1 MSFFP
6 FNLLRPS
13 FFSPPWAHVSEAV
26 LETKGGNGLLTNS
39 GTLALHTAF
48 QEGAKRIEGGGAVLG
63 GPLSGV
69 DPVMQSEGRAPR
81 EGLAALSA
89 LIGLFSG
96 VNSPMQNKV

>member
-1 MSFFP
+1 M
-6 FNLLRPS
+6 
-13 FFSPPWAHVSEAV
+13 
-26 LETKGGNGLLTNS
+26 TNS
-39 GTLALHTAF
+39 GTLTLHTAF
-48 QEGAKRIEGGGAVLG
+48 QEGAECIKGGRAVLG

-96 VNSPMQNKV
+96 VNSPMQNKVRVSVESFPALTTFIGFLPRVDPLMLSQV